1 MSSPHENHQCT
12 ILWQNVSVDMLE
24 KSKCNDAGAEDTI
37 SSQRKLH
44 IFILT
49 DSLNNAM
56 PES

>member
-1 MSSPHENHQCT
+1 
-12 ILWQNVSVDMLE
+12 MLE